1 MYYTNNVFA
10 ENCGIIGSIPPHP
23 QGAWFPL
30 TNIMKLQPALKAIR
44 KNPNL
49 LLQRKGVVY
58 YVDQTPRSCNDKPK
72 SVSIY
77 HGEGASS
84 WEHGF
89 AWASSKDSKEL
100 SVGYQD
106 LMSNDWELLDGE
118 NILVSHVLAWEFP
131 RSYVEKYDS
140 DNKYQPSKSAYG
152 QKLLK
157 QVNDVLHSISSPCE
171 LVFKEGS
178 YGMSD
183 FHLESPENTDQQWR
197 FKSTKVM
204 FEVTAQLMGEE
215 ALMTAKKLFEDNR
228 PNGTITICKVSMQE
242 FIDRVQKSK
251 KLWFLDALNS
261 WKVNRQ
267 GHAVGKDWNKAIL
280 QPVTLEKIHYGGA
293 RVDRLAARNQ
303 FTNQIG
309 LPECSGMYMYSLDN
323 KNGYGGTFFADTV
336 KGYGRLGNGILV
348 DDNEMLVLVD
358 NQDLPSPHAEYS
370 YLNPQINTKADS
382 YQKICKI
389 LNNRLADF
397 DSYRNSTNIV

>member
-23 QGAWFPL
+23 QGAGFPL

-131 RSYVEKYDS
+131 RSYVEKYDGS
-140 DNKYQPSKSAYG
+140 VWTASTAYPVSRG
-152 QKLLK
+152 YAAGTGTQTAAMVAGGNTYTPA
-157 QVNDVLHSISSPCE
+157 VNFFNGSTWTSSTAAPAGLQAAN
-171 LVFKEGS
+171 LVGTQAGAI
-178 YGMSD
+178 YWGGG
-183 FHLESPENTDQQWR
+183 ESPGPYPAGAYLWTGSAW
-197 FKSTKVM
+197 
-204 FEVTAQLMGEE
+204 TA
-215 ALMTAKKLFEDNR
+215 
-228 PNGTITICKVSMQE
+228 
-242 FIDRVQKSK
+242 
-251 KLWFLDALNS
+251 
-261 WKVNRQ
+261 
-267 GHAVGKDWNKAIL
+267 
-280 QPVTLEKIHYGGA
+280 
-293 RVDRLAARNQ
+293 
-303 FTNQIG
+303 
-309 LPECSGMYMYSLDN
+309 
-323 KNGYGGTFFADTV
+323 
-336 KGYGRLGNGILV
+336 
-348 DDNEMLVLVD
+348 
-358 NQDLPSPHAEYS
+358 
-370 YLNPQINTKADS
+370 
-382 YQKICKI
+382 
-389 LNNRLADF
+389 
-397 DSYRNSTNIV
+397 